1 MNISVFMI
9 SVCCGLIL
17 LSIISCMMNPLFR
30 MPKEEEEDAEPE
42 DISSGTQL
50 ACPPLSLI
58 IMVHGDVDTLER
70 NMPLFLSQQYA
81 SGFQIIVVANEG
93 DSEASDLMKRYK
105 DEPRL
110 QSTFIPMTARYIS
123 KEKLG
128 ITLGVK
134 AAKHEWC
141 LLIDGR
147 CYPESD
153 QWLAKMG
160 AACTDE
166 NSIVMG
172 YSNFSHE
179 SKVFQRFSRLR
190 HFARI
195 YREATNGTP
204 YASTHSNLAFR
215 KSDFIKGD
223 GYRGNL
229 ECVRGEYDFIVNKYA
244 EEGRT
249 AVVTDLDAMITEDM
263 PTKKLWRSSRLFY
276 IHSCK
281 LMKHG
286 FWHKMLG
293 ITDSILLHL
302 TWILSILA
310 IIAGAMVQNW
320 VVLGSAVLALLIS
333 IVWRTVIGRKAS
345 LRFNAKIPAWA
356 IVLLE
361 LTSVWHTL
369 SDRIHYRTASKYD
382 FTCHKL

>member
-1 MNISVFMI
+1 MNISVFVL

-30 MPKEEEEDAEPE
+30 MPGEEEEDTVPE
-42 DISSGTQL
+42 DLSSGTQL

-58 IMVHGDVDTLER
+58 IMVHGDVDILER
-70 NMPLFLSQQYA
+70 NMPMFLSQQYEP
-81 SGFQIIVVANEG
+81 GFQIIVVANEG

-110 QSTFIPMTARYIS
+110 QSTFIPATARYIS

-134 AAKHEWC
+134 AAKNEWC
-141 LLIDGR
+141 LLIDAR

-153 QWLAKMG
+153 RWLSKMG
-160 AACTDE
+160 AACTDDK
-166 NSIVMG
+166 NIVIG

-179 SKVFQRFSRLR
+179 SKVFQRFARLR

-195 YREATNGTP
+195 YREAVNGRP
-204 YASTHSNLAFR
+204 YAATYSNLAFR

-244 EEGRT
+244 EDERT
-249 AVVTDLDAMITEDM
+249 AVVTNLDAMITETA
-263 PTKKLWRSSRLFY
+263 PTKKQWRSSRLFY

-286 FWHKMLG
+286 FMHTALG
-293 ITDSILLHL
+293 VADSLLLHL
-302 TWILSILA
+302 TWILSIAA
-310 IIAGAMVQNW
+310 IAAGSMVQNW
-320 VVLGSAVLALLIS
+320 GVLGSAILALLIS
-333 IVWRTVIGRKAS
+333 IAWRTVIGRKAS
-345 LRFNAKIPAWA
+345 LRFDAKIPAWTV
-356 IVLLE
+356 VLLE